1 MEQGIEQSLVNFLF
15 TQWPTVV
22 VLAVGWYFI
31 VRYFMGVVERK
42 DTQNQS
48 NLDKFIGLVDKT
60 HEFMQKQIQS
70 IEGISPKLSD
80 MHNDIKEIKNR
91 K

>member
-1 MEQGIEQSLVNFLF
+1 MEESLQNFLF
-15 TQWPTVV
+15 TQWPAVV
-22 VLAVGWYFI
+22 VLAVGWYLM
-31 VRYFMGVVERK
+31 VRYFMGVVDKK

-60 HEFMQKQIQS
+60 HEFMSKQIQS

>member
-1 MEQGIEQSLVNFLF
+1 MEESLQNFLF

-60 HEFMQKQIQS
+60 HEFMSKEIQA
-70 IEGISPKLSD
+70 IDWINPKLSD

>member
-1 MEQGIEQSLVNFLF
+1 MEESLQNFLF

-42 DTQNQS
+42 DIQNQD
-48 NLDKFIGLVDKT
+48 NLNRFIGLVEKSND
-60 HEFMQKQIQS
+60 FMSRQIQA